1 MSIRALAR
9 DLGVAVRSRAMDL
22 GRWLDEERVV
32 YTDYRSIIVG
42 PAGSVLRVWLIAISL
57 FQRDHGR
64 CEYSRIE
71 LQSPDGGRLAVL

>member
-9 DLGVAVRSRAMDL
+9 DLGA
-22 GRWLDEERVV
+22 GWLDEESDV
-32 YTDYRSIIVG
+32 YADYHSIICG
-42 PAGSVLRVWLIAISL
+42 PARSVVKVWLIAISL

-71 LQSPDGGRLAVL
+71 LQSPDGGHLAVL